1 MHIFY
6 INTSPD
12 QTVIHTTPGILPQ
25 ISQQRVLRMESKHG
39 QGESNLFSFFFPKIL
54 FIFRDGGREGER
66 EGEKH
71 HCVVASHAQ
80 PIGGLA
86 ATQACALT

>member
-1 MHIFY
+1 
-6 INTSPD
+6 
-12 QTVIHTTPGILPQ
+12 
-25 ISQQRVLRMESKHG
+25 MESKHG

-66 EGEKH
+66 DGEKH

-86 ATQACALT
+86 ATQACALTWSGTSDPLVHRPAPNPLSHSSQG